1 MKRKVLLAIFA
12 ASSLFAMAQHEVGTW
27 SIMPRLGYLWSGVTN
42 DEDTKG
48 KSALV
53 FGVDAEYTLNNR
65 MGLQIGLQYSDQ
77 GFDVKYGSI
86 AANNSYMNNY
96 MNYMYGYGSGYY
108 NNYESNYSVNE
119 DACMSLKYIGVP
131 IIAKFYIY
139 PGVSIN
145 LGLQPA
151 VNISSKLKYLGNS
164 MNWNDIAGNG
174 SKINTFDFSIPVGMS
189 YEALNLVLDFRY
201 NIGVSKVISISEGK
215 NWAAQ
220 ISLGYKFDME

>member
-27 SIMPRLGYLWSGVTN
+27 SVMPRLGYLWSGVTN

-77 GFDVKYGSI
+77 GFDVKYGSM
-86 AANNSYMNNY
+86 AANNSYKNNY
-96 MNYMYGYGSGYY
+96 MSYLYGYGSSYY
-108 NNYESNYSVNE
+108 NNYESYYSVSE
-119 DACMSLKYIGVP
+119 DACMSLKYISVP
-131 IIAKFYIY
+131 LIAKFYIY

-189 YEALNLVLDFRY
+189 YETSNLVLDFRY

-215 NWAAQ
+215 NWTAQ